1 MSPALSYR
9 RPAARR
15 AVPLLALGALVAS
28 SLALTAPPA
37 QAAETLLSQGRP
49 ATASSQEG
57 DGYAPAAAVD
67 GDLTGTRWSS
77 QWSDQ

>member
-1 MSPALSYR
+1 MSPSPPYHG
-9 RPAARR
+9 PAVRR

-28 SLALTAPPA
+28 SLALAAPPA

-57 DGYAPAAAVD
+57 DGYAPSAAVD
-67 GDLTGTRWSS
+67 GNLTGTRWASR
-77 QWSDQ
+77 